1 MEMDLTQTSY
11 SKVPSIDIELGDK
24 TSDHSDEALAVLSK
38 GLCDGIDLYF
48 AENPKNPQP
57 SSTTQTVPAE
67 TDSSATDSQSTE
79 AVPAEETN
87 AD

>member
-24 TSDHSDEALAVLSK
+24 TSDHSDDALAILCK

-48 AENPKNPQP
+48 AANPKNPQQTIP
-57 SSTTQTVPAE
+57 TETESSVAG
-67 TDSSATDSQSTE
+67 SQSTE